1 MGQTPLIGSYHI
13 IVPATADYYDSWP
26 WTILILVLDES
37 HLPYP
42 PDS

>member
-1 MGQTPLIGSYHI
+1 MGSDPI

-26 WTILILVLDES
+26 GTILILVLDES

-42 PDS
+42 SDS

>member
-1 MGQTPLIGSYHI
+1 MGSDPI
-13 IVPATADYYDSWP
+13 IAPATAYYYDGWP
-26 WTILILVLDES
+26 WTILVLDES